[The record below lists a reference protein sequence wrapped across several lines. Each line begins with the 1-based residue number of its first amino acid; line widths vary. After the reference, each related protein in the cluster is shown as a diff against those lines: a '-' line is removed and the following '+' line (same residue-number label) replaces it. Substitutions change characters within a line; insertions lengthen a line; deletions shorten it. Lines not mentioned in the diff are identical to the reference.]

1 MSDVMRNMR
10 IPVSMD
16 AEIEQHKPQMKITHR
31 YIFFLSLGLKVYN
44 YKTSSEKNPKLLEA
58 IVNQHKETVH
68 QMEVGIQTER
78 FFKDFTD
85 SRLSNILYLINI
97 ESERRENQKR

>member
-10 IPVSMD
+10 IPVSID

-31 YIFFLSLGLKVYN
+31 YIFFLSLGLEVYN
-44 YKTSSEKNPKLLEA
+44 YKTSFEKNPKLFEE
-58 IVNQHKETVH
+58 IVNRHKETVH

-85 SRLSNILYLINI
+85 SRLSNILYLIRM